1 MQETPMNLQAGSTVQ
16 ILEGETTGHVE
27 EFGPP
32 SVLPGNQSAEIFSG
46 KKSLGG
52 ILVVDDDRALRKLIR
67 LILEDAG
74 YDILEAED
82 GQAAINMLNSRETP
96 MVVDLIIS
104 DLNMP
109 KVDGF
114 AAIASFQKEYPRIP
128 VIILT
133 GIADQEVE
141 ISIMRQGVTDYLEKP
156 VDARALIASVANAI
170 TERHLSCA

>member
-1 MQETPMNLQAGSTVQ
+1 MNLQAGSTVE
-16 ILEGETTGHVE
+16 ILEGETTGQDEVI
-27 EFGPP
+27 GP
-32 SVLPGNQSAEIFSG
+32 SSGQFGNQSAEIFFG
-46 KKSLGG
+46 KKSLGV
-52 ILVVDDDRALRKLIR
+52 ILVVDDDRAIRKLIR

-82 GQAAINMLNSRETP
+82 GQAANNVLNNGETP

-114 AAIASFQKEYPRIP
+114 EAIASFKKEHPSIP

-141 ISIMRQGVTDYLEKP
+141 TSIMRQGVSNYLEKP

-170 TERHLSCA
+170 TERQSSCAK